1 MDQTVAVMCKV
12 CWENSSV
19 RYRQC
24 VWRCMYEAKVKAVQ
38 QNQGEEKYCD
48 CGHCL
53 RRYGGCFE
61 LGKHKRGLCG
71 RCSHGNCDK

>member
-12 CWENSSV
+12 CWDNSSV

-53 RRYGGCFE
+53 RQYGGCFE
-61 LGKHKRGLCG
+61 LGKYNRGICG
-71 RCSHGNCDK
+71 RCSHGNWDK